1 MITLTRLKAPA
12 PECTGGIMTIG
23 FVVTIDTADSM
34 AAFSQMVNR
43 GVQTWTDAPTEIKEF
58 ADEVISGKHMQNYR
72 FLANQP
78 PKGEKK

>member
-1 MITLTRLKAPA
+1 MITVSPIKDNKDTIISIVVVVDS
-12 PECTGGIMTIG
+12 PE
-23 FVVTIDTADSM
+23 SL

-72 FLANQP
+72 FLNNEP
-78 PKGEKK
+78 PKGQS